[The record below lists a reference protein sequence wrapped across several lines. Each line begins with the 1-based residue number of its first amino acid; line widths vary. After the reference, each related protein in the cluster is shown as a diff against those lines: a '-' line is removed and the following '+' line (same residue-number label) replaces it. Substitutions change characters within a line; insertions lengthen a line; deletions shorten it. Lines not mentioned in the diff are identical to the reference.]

1 MNPIIRRRPI
11 RPRGGLR
18 ISSSAFLAALLCAGG
33 LSSLE
38 AQGPSPVRVLPVT
51 KGVVEDRVL
60 VTGDLRASLRS
71 QVAAQEAG
79 LVIELPVR
87 EGQQVKKGDLLARL
101 DPARLELEQA
111 SIVAARAATAAEKD
125 QRLAELE
132 IRSRDVDTLE
142 ELSKQQVSNPK
153 ELADARSA
161 MKIAAAQL
169 SRVNASLSE
178 LDARLAL
185 LEQRL
190 GDLAIRA
197 PFTGVVIDRHIE
209 VGEWLAEG
217 AAALELV
224 SVGSVE
230 AWLNVPEEL
239 RAAVV
244 AQSRRTDTVFEV
256 RIDAV
261 DRSFRARNLRPI
273 PTVDSTSRN
282 FSLLVTIDDPDGLLV
297 AGMSATAYVSTGR
310 GGEQLLVHK
319 DAILRGTTGPYIFI
333 AQAMDPSAPPSALP
347 VPVRVLFPSGDHVA
361 VSAAMLA
368 PGALAIVE
376 GNERLFPMMPVA
388 PSPVEGAEAP
398 QPGPG
403 AEGDTP

>member
-18 ISSSAFLAALLCAGG
+18 ISSAFFAALLLAGG

-38 AQGPSPVRVLPVT
+38 AQGPPSPVRVLPVT

-60 VTGDLRASLRS
+60 VTGDLRASLHS

-111 SIVAARAATAAEKD
+111 SIVAARAATAAEKE

-132 IRSRDVDTLE
+132 IRSRDVDTLQ
-142 ELSKQQVSNPK
+142 ELAKKQVSNPK
-153 ELADARSA
+153 ELADAQSE

-169 SRVNASLSE
+169 SRVNAALSE

-185 LEQRL
+185 LARRL
-190 GDLAIRA
+190 GDLEIRA
-197 PFTGVVIDRHIE
+197 PFAGIVIDRRIE

-244 AQSRRTDTVFEV
+244 AQSRTDTVFEV

-273 PTVDSTSRN
+273 PTVDATSRN

-297 AGMSATAYVSTGR
+297 AGMSANAYVSTGR

-388 PSPVEGAEAP
+388 PSPVEGGEPP
-398 QPGPG
+398 QHGPG
-403 AEGDTP
+403 SEGDTP